1 MFRAALAAILL
12 VMARGSFAAQPLPEE
27 VNIRGFAKLDG
38 KQLLLRVRLPLATVR
53 DVQFPLHPDTDFIDI
68 PAARSMARG
77 LARYWIG
84 DRFAVYRNGVLLA
97 KPSVRNARF
106 TGASAQAPEVADDAK
121 LNRNQIWLE
130 TELAFALP
138 EAGGTIEFQPRV
150 ADLGVRVKTELKYTG
165 ADGAAREFSFS
176 GDPGRFPFEPSGAE
190 AGAQFFRRGI
200 TSLGAASDYL
210 LFLFCLAL
218 PLRRYRDITPA
229 ALAVVIGLS
238 LTFTASWL
246 SLAPDRLWFPP
257 FVATLAGCAVL
268 FTALAN
274 IAGKPSVRRRALL
287 ALAAGLVFGFR
298 LGFELASKLQFGG
311 GHSVIAAI
319 SFNAGVV
326 TATLLLLALLVPVL
340 AGLFHFAR
348 TKRVELIVV
357 SALAADTA
365 WQWVSERWLQLIRYP
380 LGLPDFDTAFLAVAL
395 RWLAILTVAGGV
407 GWFLNG
413 WLAAREQRT
422 GS

>member
-68 PAARSMARG
+68 PAARPMARG
-77 LARYWIG
+77 LARYWVG
-84 DRFAVYRNGVLLA
+84 DRMAVYRDGVLLP

-106 TGASAQAPEVADDAK
+106 TTAGVQAGDVADDAK

-130 TELAFALP
+130 TELAFAL
-138 EAGGTIEFQPRV
+138 AGGGDSLEFQPKV
-150 ADLGVRVKTELKYTG
+150 ADLGVRVKTELQYTG
-165 ADGAAREFSFS
+165 ADGASREFSFS
-176 GDPGRFPFEPSGAE
+176 GDPGRFPFEPSGA
-190 AGAQFFRRGI
+190 ATGAQFFRRGVM
-200 TSLGAASDYL
+200 SLGAASDYL

-246 SLAPDRLWFPP
+246 NLAPDRLWFPP
-257 FVATLAGCAVL
+257 LVATLAGCAVL

-274 IAGKPSVRRRALL
+274 IAGKPRVRRRGLL

-298 LGFELASKLQFGG
+298 LGFDLASKLQFGG
-311 GHSVIAAI
+311 AHSVIAAV
-319 SFNAGVV
+319 SFDAGVV

-340 AGLFHFAR
+340 AGLFRFAR
-348 TKRVELIVV
+348 TERVELIVV

-365 WQWVSERWLQLIRYP
+365 WQWVSERWSQLIRYP
-380 LGLPDFDTAFLAVAL
+380 VGLPNFDAAFFAMAL
-395 RWLAILTVAGGV
+395 RWLAILTVVGGV

-422 GS
+422 DP